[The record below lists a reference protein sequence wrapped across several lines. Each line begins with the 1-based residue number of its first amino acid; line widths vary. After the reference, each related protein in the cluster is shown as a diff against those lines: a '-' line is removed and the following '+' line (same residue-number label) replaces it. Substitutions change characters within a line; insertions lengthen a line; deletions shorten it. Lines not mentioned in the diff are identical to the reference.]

1 MPSDGHLMA
10 SKSAPSTVREEA
22 KRGAKAGGEA
32 GGGGGGG
39 GGGEKNL
46 SSDASLVS

>member
-39 GGGEKNL
+39 GEKNL